1 MNLLFW
7 QRAQPAQAEDA
18 IASAPANVVPPLL
31 VPLMA
36 LAGWGLVGETTQWAT
51 LTIAG
56 IGMGMILFMAASGLT
71 LVFGLMQVMNFGHAV
86 FFTLGAFIGG
96 LLLWPKAFLLT
107 YPGFWV
113 DNIVVNLLSLFS
125 AGVLGMIAAAYA
137 APDPW
142 LNLAALLAASLL
154 MLCVCIPIGLLF
166 ERCIIRPAGRATLTQ
181 VMMTVAGMVVIHELI
196 IATLGRGTYIRPM
209 PAFSGAIVFG
219 DLAIEKYRLL
229 MIALGLLTWGLLTW
243 LLKGTR
249 VGLLVRAT
257 VENREQVEALGY
269 RTRRLMLTIFSLGVA
284 LGALGGLVW
293 AIYQRSA
300 GINLGNSL
308 MPLLFMVLMIGGLG
322 SMTGTLIAALLLGL
336 LNNYVAFSYPVFTAF
351 SAILLALAVISW
363 RPQGLYPLS
372 RA

>member
-7 QRAQPAQAEDA
+7 QRTQPPLADDG
-18 IASAPANVVPPLL
+18 IAPAPANAVPPLL
-31 VPLMA
+31 IPLMA
-36 LAGWGLVGETTQWAT
+36 LVGWGLVGDTPQWAT

-56 IGMGMILFMAASGLT
+56 IGMGMILFMASSGLT

-96 LLLWPKAFLLT
+96 LLLWPNAFLLT
-107 YPGFWV
+107 YFGFWV
-113 DNIVVNLLSLFS
+113 DNIVVNILSLVS

-137 APDPW
+137 ATDPW

-154 MLCVCIPIGLLF
+154 MLCVCLPIGLLF
-166 ERCIIRPAGRATLTQ
+166 ERFIIRPAGSSTLTQ
-181 VMMTVAGMVVIHELI
+181 VMMTVAGMVVIYEMI

-219 DLAIEKYRLL
+219 DIAIEKLRLL

-249 VGLLVRAT
+249 IGLLVRAT

-269 RTRRLMLTIFSLGVA
+269 RTRRLMLGIFSLGVA

-308 MPLLFMVLMIGGLG
+308 MPLMFMVLMIGGLG

-336 LNNYVAFSYPVFTAF
+336 LNNYVAFSFPVFTAF
-351 SAILLALAVISW
+351 SGILLALAVISW